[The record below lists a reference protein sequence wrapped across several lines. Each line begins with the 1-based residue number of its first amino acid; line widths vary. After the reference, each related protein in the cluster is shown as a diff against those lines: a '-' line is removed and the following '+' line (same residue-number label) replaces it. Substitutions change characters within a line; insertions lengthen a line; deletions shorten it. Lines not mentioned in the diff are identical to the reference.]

1 MQQAAAQQAQAPAP
15 GQQGQQPGPNY
26 PMASLYVGDLAPEV
40 TIITIITSIILD
52 INISLLLI
60 IIIISSLLS
69 SSIWTTSNRR
79 CSKFPYHALA
89 SFTWSHLRAPRTQ
102 ILCNSIQNYPNHQYQ
117 GGACHKDWE
126 EWWRNK
132 QRTLVSTR
140 SISQSNWLV
149 VFFLPK
155 LCLISKA
162 FKVETFICEV
172 PIIWFNNTSWSIF
185 ELHIIHNP
193 LFKYQRW

>member
-89 SFTWSHLRAPRTQ
+89 SFTCSHLRAPRTQ

-117 GGACHKDWE
+117 GGACHKHWE

-140 SISQSNWLV
+140 SISQSNWLA
-149 VFFLPK
+149 VFF
-155 LCLISKA
+155 
-162 FKVETFICEV
+162 FQNFFIYLRLLRLKHLYV
-172 PIIWFNNTSWSIF
+172 
-185 ELHIIHNP
+185 
-193 LFKYQRW
+193 R